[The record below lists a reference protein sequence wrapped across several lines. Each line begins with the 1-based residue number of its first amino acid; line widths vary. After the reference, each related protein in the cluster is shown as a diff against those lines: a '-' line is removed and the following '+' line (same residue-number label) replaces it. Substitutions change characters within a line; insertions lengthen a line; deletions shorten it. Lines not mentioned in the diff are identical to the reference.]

1 MLAFWL
7 KMPDSD
13 VPKVS
18 PFRGR
23 FQAIDSF
30 AIRRRNEFYIIGILE
45 EGEVQEQWFAHI
57 SLNPSLAITV
67 RITQIETVEMANET
81 QKYQL
86 LVVAGDSQDT
96 DLMLGLNIGLEPIM
110 ISTEG
115 ED

>member
-1 MLAFWL
+1 
-7 KMPDSD
+7 MPI
-13 VPKVS
+13 VS
-18 PFRGR
+18 PVRGR

-30 AIRRRNEFYIIGILE
+30 AIRRRNEFYIIGVLE

-57 SLNPSLAITV
+57 SLNPTLAITV
-67 RITQIETVEMANET
+67 RITQIETVEIANET

-86 LVVAGDSQDT
+86 LIVAGDATDI

>member
-1 MLAFWL
+1 
-7 KMPDSD
+7 MPDSK
-13 VPKVS
+13 VPTTS
-18 PFRGR
+18 PIRGR

-30 AIRRRNEFYIIGILE
+30 AIRRRNEFYIIGNLE

-57 SLNPSLAITV
+57 SLNPSFAVTV
-67 RITQIETVEMANET
+67 RITQIETVEIANEK

-86 LVVAGDSQDT
+86 LIVTGDAQDL
-96 DLMLGLNIGLEPIM
+96 DLMLALNIGLEPIM